1 MKIIFNVKQN
11 KRITIIFLISL
22 LIFALIIL
30 KIFYIQVIDYKRLN
44 KLANELWSRNL
55 TVQADRGKILDR
67 NGKVIVDNITT
78 VGLYLVPNQIIDK
91 EYTALKLSQILNV
104 SYDKMYKYV
113 TKRASINRVHPEGR
127 NLDYD
132 TSKKIND
139 LKLSGVYLLK
149 ESKRNYKYSSIL
161 SHVIGFT
168 GIDNQGLSGLE
179 LKYDKYLKGTNG
191 NIKYYSDGKGKRL
204 NLEEIYEPPIKGK
217 DIYLTI
223 DLDIQLS
230 LENELLNAYQKYN
243 AEGAIGIVMKS
254 STGEILAISSLPSFD
269 PDNYQKYDEN
279 IINRNLAI
287 WQNYEPGSTFK
298 IITLASAINEGIVNI
313 FEDSYN
319 DTGSIKVDGSTLHCW
334 KRKGHGYQTYLQ
346 VVENSCNPGFVS
358 LGLKLG
364 KNKLFKYIDEFG
376 FGKKTGIDLNG
387 EATGIIFNKD
397 KIGNVEL
404 ATTAFGQGISV
415 TAIQQVTALGA
426 VLNGGT
432 LYKPYIVSKLDNKE
446 YTPTI
451 KNKNIIKKETSDLVR
466 YALLSVVSNGSGR
479 SAYIENYRIGGK
491 TGTAQKVGDNK
502 RYMIGNYILSFIGF
516 LNTDNEDYVIYIAL
530 NHPTGVT
537 QYGGVASAP
546 IAKNVLE
553 DIISIYDIKESDD
566 ALPKIYRW
574 NDTVYITIP
583 SLIGKTKKEIKPL
596 LKGLNIEYVG
606 NGDKVIDTIPKE
618 NIRVKQGSTI
628 KIMLN

>member
-1 MKIIFNVKQN
+1 MNIIFGIKQN
-11 KRITIIFLISL
+11 KRIKIVFLISL
-22 LIFALIIL
+22 IIFVLIVI
-30 KIFYIQVIDYKRLN
+30 KIFYLQIINYNKLN

-67 NGKVIVDNITT
+67 NGKIIVDNITT
-78 VGLYLVPNQIIDK
+78 SGLYIVPNQIKDK
-91 EYTALKLSQILNV
+91 ELVSLKLSQILNI

-113 TKRASINRVHPEGR
+113 TKKASIVRVHPEGR
-127 NLDYD
+127 NLNFEIA
-132 TSKKIND
+132 KKIND
-139 LKLSGVYLLK
+139 LDFDGIYLLK
-149 ESKRNYKYSSIL
+149 ESKRNYKYSSLL
-161 SHVIGFT
+161 SHIIGFT

-179 LKYDKYLKGTNG
+179 LKYDEYLKGKDG
-191 NIKYYSDGKGKRL
+191 SIKYYSDGKGKRL
-204 NLEEIYEPPIKGK
+204 NLEEIYQSPINGK

-243 AEGAIGIVMKS
+243 ADGAIGIVSKS
-254 STGEILAISSLPSFD
+254 STGEILAMTSLPSFE
-269 PDNYQKYDEN
+269 PNNYQKYNEN

-287 WQNYEPGSTFK
+287 WQNFEPGSTFK
-298 IITLASAINEGIVNI
+298 IITLTSAINEGIVNI
-313 FEDSYN
+313 FEDKYT

-334 KRKGHGYQTYLQ
+334 KRKGHGTQTYLQ

-364 KNKLFKYIDEFG
+364 KDRLFNYIDKFG

-404 ATTAFGQGISV
+404 ATTSFGQGISV
-415 TAIQQVTALGA
+415 TAIQQVSALGA

-432 LYKPYIVSKLDNKE
+432 LYKPYIVSRLDNKKFS
-446 YTPTI
+446 PII

-479 SAYIENYRIGGK
+479 NAYIENYNVGGK
-491 TGTAQKVGDNK
+491 TGTAQKVGENK
-502 RYMIGNYILSFIGF
+502 KYMQGNYILSFIGF
-516 LNTDNEDYVIYIAL
+516 LNTKKEDYIIYIAL
-530 NHPTGVT
+530 DHPSGVT

-553 DIISIYDIKESDD
+553 DLISIYDIEESKETI
-566 ALPKIYRW
+566 PKIYKW
-574 NDTVYITIP
+574 DDTIYITIP
-583 SLIGKTKKEIKPL
+583 PLIGKTKKESKEL
-596 LKGLNIEYVG
+596 LQGLNVEYIG
-606 NGDKVIDTIPKE
+606 NGDKIIDTIPKE
-618 NIRVKQGSTI
+618 NIRVKAGSTI

>member
-1 MKIIFNVKQN
+1 MNIIFGIKQN
-11 KRITIIFLISL
+11 KRIKIVFLISL
-22 LIFALIIL
+22 IIFVLIVI
-30 KIFYIQVIDYKRLN
+30 KIFYLQIINYNKLN

-67 NGKVIVDNITT
+67 NGKIIVDNITT
-78 VGLYLVPNQIIDK
+78 SGLYIVPNQIKDK
-91 EYTALKLSQILNV
+91 KLVSLKLSQILNI

-113 TKRASINRVHPEGR
+113 TKKASIVRVHPEGR
-127 NLDYD
+127 NLNFEIA
-132 TSKKIND
+132 KKIND
-139 LKLSGVYLLK
+139 LDLDGIYLLK
-149 ESKRNYKYSSIL
+149 ESKRNYKYSSLL
-161 SHVIGFT
+161 SHIIGFT

-179 LKYDKYLKGTNG
+179 LKYDEYLKGKDG
-191 NIKYYSDGKGKRL
+191 SIKYYSDGKGKRL
-204 NLEEIYEPPIKGK
+204 NLEEIYQSPINGK

-243 AEGAIGIVMKS
+243 ADGAIGIVSKS
-254 STGEILAISSLPSFD
+254 STGEILAMTSLPSFE
-269 PDNYQKYDEN
+269 PNNYQKYNEN

-287 WQNYEPGSTFK
+287 WQNFEPGSTFK
-298 IITLASAINEGIVNI
+298 IITLTSAINEGIVNI
-313 FEDSYN
+313 FEDKYT

-334 KRKGHGYQTYLQ
+334 KRKGHGTQTYLQ

-364 KNKLFKYIDEFG
+364 KDRLFNYIDKFG

-404 ATTAFGQGISV
+404 ATTSFGQGISV
-415 TAIQQVTALGA
+415 TAIQQVSALGA

-432 LYKPYIVSKLDNKE
+432 LYKPYIVSRLDNKKFS
-446 YTPTI
+446 PII

-479 SAYIENYRIGGK
+479 NAYIENYNVGGK
-491 TGTAQKVGDNK
+491 TGTAQKVGENK
-502 RYMIGNYILSFIGF
+502 KYMQGNYILSFIGF
-516 LNTDNEDYVIYIAL
+516 LNTKEEDYIIYIAL
-530 NHPTGVT
+530 DHPSGVT

-553 DIISIYDIKESDD
+553 DLISIYDIEESKETI
-566 ALPKIYRW
+566 PKIYKW
-574 NDTVYITIP
+574 DDTIYITIP
-583 SLIGKTKKEIKPL
+583 PLIGKTKKESKEL
-596 LKGLNIEYVG
+596 LRGLNIEYIG
-606 NGDKVIDTIPKE
+606 NGDKIIDTIPKE
-618 NIRVKQGSTI
+618 NIRVKAGSTI